1 MTVTN
6 SFKGK
11 NANNV
16 IFDGTE
22 HQWPNIRQ
30 TRLTL

>member
-1 MTVTN
+1 ME
-6 SFKGK
+6 K

-22 HQWPNIRQ
+22 QRWPSIVQ
-30 TRLTL
+30 IKLRL